1 MRGRRPKPTH
11 LKLVQGDARNV
22 GRKKLEEKAARE
34 AKIPPALPMP
44 PPELLDEAKVEWG
57 RISSQ
62 LYDAGLLTDVDRG
75 ALAACCQA
83 YGRWMQAERIM
94 ADLQKRDPIFQG
106 LMIKTAKGH
115 MVQNPLV
122 GTANKAMSDYVRFC
136 TEFGLTPSSRSRT
149 TPVGDPKDD
158 DDPAGQF
165 FK

>member
-11 LKLVQGDARNV
+11 LRIVQGDAGKV

-44 PPELLDEAKVEWG
+44 PPELLDDAKVEWG
-57 RISSQ
+57 RIATQ
-62 LYDAGLLTDVDRG
+62 LHAAGLLTAVDRG

-83 YGRWMQAERIM
+83 YARWMQAERIL

-106 LMIKTAKGH
+106 LMIRTAKGH
-115 MVQNPLV
+115 LVQNPLV
-122 GTANKAMSDYVRFC
+122 GTANKSMGDYVRFC
-136 TEFGLTPSSRSRT
+136 TEFGLTPSSRTRASPAT
-149 TPVGDPKDD
+149 DPRDD
-158 DDPAGQF
+158 EDPAGQF